1 MESLWITIPF
11 TLLLAATLVALVVR
25 AARRGDY
32 EDWEG
37 PAARLLHDDDSLP
50 EIEGPPASPDP
61 ADATDATSGDGAER
75 IPTRAR

>member
-1 MESLWITIPF
+1 MDTLWIMLPA

-50 EIEGPPASPDP
+50 EIEGAAPDETPLTEGSGRSSP
-61 ADATDATSGDGAER
+61 
-75 IPTRAR
+75 

>member
-1 MESLWITIPF
+1 MDSLWITLPF

-37 PAARLLHDDDSLP
+37 PAARLHHDDDSLP
-50 EIEGPPASPDP
+50 ELPGPPAAPETP
-61 ADATDATSGDGAER
+61 APEPA
-75 IPTRAR
+75 TRAR

>member
-50 EIEGPPASPDP
+50 ELEGAPAA
-61 ADATDATSGDGAER
+61 ADAIDGDADGK
-75 IPTRAR
+75 PTRVR